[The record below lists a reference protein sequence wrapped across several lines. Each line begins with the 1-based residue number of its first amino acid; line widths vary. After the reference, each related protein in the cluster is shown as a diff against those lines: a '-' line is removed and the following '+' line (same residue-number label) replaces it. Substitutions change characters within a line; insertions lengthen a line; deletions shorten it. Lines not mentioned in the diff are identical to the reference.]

1 MPEPQLEASERPT
14 PSYGARYYETYTVPY
29 ERNDHWLAFFGNIA
43 DRIVQDFH
51 PRTALDAGCATG
63 ILVEQLARRGV
74 ESTGF
79 DISEYAIGKAEE
91 FVPGRCRVGSLT
103 EPIDGHYDLVTCI
116 EVVEHLWPDDAR
128 RAIANLCA
136 ATDRV
141 LFSSSPDDFREPS
154 HVNLQPQEQWT
165 VEFAAHGFYRN
176 LDYDS
181 SYLARWAAL
190 YERRDVGPGDVIRE
204 YDRAHCRLRDE
215 IAELRAAIID
225 LDAKIQARGDVEAV
239 LAEQAAIREEML
251 MMRDTIV
258 GLQASLGE
266 SEGRASVLGAE
277 LAGKGAAV
285 EQLQALLDSRTWR
298 ATLKLTA
305 PYRRLRRTLG
315 R

>member
-1 MPEPQLEASERPT
+1 MAEPQLEASERPT

-29 ERNDHWLAFFGNIA
+29 ERNDHWLTFFGNIA

-51 PRTALDAGCATG
+51 PRTTLDAGCATG

-74 ESTGF
+74 ESSGF

-103 EPIDGHYDLVTCI
+103 EPIDGRYDLVTCI

-128 RAIANLCA
+128 RAISNLCA

-190 YERRDVGPGDVIRE
+190 YERRDIGLGDIIRE

-225 LDAKIQARGDVEAV
+225 LDAKLQGADDIDARFE
-239 LAEQAAIREEML
+239 EHAALREEML

-258 GLQASLGE
+258 HLEAAYGE
-266 SEGRASVLGAE
+266 AQGQRAWYAAQ
-277 LAGKGAAV
+277 LAGKEAAV
-285 EQLQALLDSRTWR
+285 EQLQAVLDSRTWR
-298 ATLKLTA
+298 ATKKLLA
-305 PYRRLRRTLG
+305 PYRTARRVIG